1 MMEMHGSEPSTGAP
15 SQCRGSG
22 PCPTTGRQRKVLRAS
37 SKDSTRFDFI
47 ITAVSALLSPTKL
60 CYWLAQ
66 SKL

>member
-37 SKDSTRFDFI
+37 SKDSTRLDFI
-47 ITAVSALLSPTKL
+47 ITTVSALLSPIKL

>member
-37 SKDSTRFDFI
+37 LKDSTRLDFI
-47 ITAVSALLSPTKL
+47 ITAVSALLSPIKL

>member
-37 SKDSTRFDFI
+37 SKDSTRLDFI
-47 ITAVSALLSPTKL
+47 ITAVSFIGDNNAL

>member
-37 SKDSTRFDFI
+37 SKDSTRLDFI
-47 ITAVSALLSPTKL
+47 ITTVSALLSPITL
-60 CYWLAQ
+60 LLV
-66 SKL
+66 SPE